1 MDSLKALDAPAGGM
15 SMAEAFG
22 AELARYNKLTAD
34 TVISSEST
42 MFMINPKMSNP
53 SKEYIAADPEFWA
66 PKPAAAKPAAKP
78 ATQQ

>member
-1 MDSLKALDAPAGGM
+1 
-15 SMAEAFG
+15 
-22 AELARYNKLTAD
+22 
-34 TVISSEST
+34 

-66 PKPAAAKPAAKP
+66 PKPVVAKPAAKA